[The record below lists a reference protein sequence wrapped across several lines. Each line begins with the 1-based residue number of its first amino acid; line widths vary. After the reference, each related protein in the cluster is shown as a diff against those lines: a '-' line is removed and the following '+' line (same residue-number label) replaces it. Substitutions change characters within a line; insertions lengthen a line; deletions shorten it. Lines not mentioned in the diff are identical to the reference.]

1 MKRQKTRVEIT
12 TKTRRPSLFER
23 KRAERERR
31 YAEQIRDA
39 QIMCQIGI
47 NFFVFE
53 LEWEKQ
59 KLEQLLAQIDQL
71 KTLQA
76 EQQNAIF
83 ATDTHETLAVNDA
96 PKKKKSK
103 KKEKK
108 EPQTKK
114 KCLEF

>member
-12 TKTRRPSLFER
+12 TKTRRPSFFAR

-47 NFFVFE
+47 NFFEFE

-59 KLEQLLAQIDQL
+59 QQEQLLAQIDQL
-71 KTLQA
+71 KTLQ
-76 EQQNAIF
+76 F
-83 ATDTHETLAVNDA
+83 VTDTHETLVVHDV

-108 EPQTKK
+108 ELQTKK